1 MDNGIEKPRSPLV
14 KMLLVRLRRL
24 LGLKVAIQLSF
35 AEYHSKRNPVERV
48 HAVYTKE
55 LEKHRPFQFPNL
67 HVDSVEHKKKME
79 EMSEDVENVL
89 KHAKFGGEY
98 MTVAK
103 GVGGENH
110 FVFDDMSKLYAFLSM
125 TEDCKAKCDMQYQ
138 LNKDSNI

>member
-1 MDNGIEKPRSPLV
+1 
-14 KMLLVRLRRL
+14 
-24 LGLKVAIQLSF
+24 
-35 AEYHSKRNPVERV
+35 
-48 HAVYTKE
+48 
-55 LEKHRPFQFPNL
+55 
-67 HVDSVEHKKKME
+67 ME
-79 EMSEDVENVL
+79 EMREDVENVL

-125 TEDCKAKCDMQYQ
+125 TEDRKAKCDMQYQ